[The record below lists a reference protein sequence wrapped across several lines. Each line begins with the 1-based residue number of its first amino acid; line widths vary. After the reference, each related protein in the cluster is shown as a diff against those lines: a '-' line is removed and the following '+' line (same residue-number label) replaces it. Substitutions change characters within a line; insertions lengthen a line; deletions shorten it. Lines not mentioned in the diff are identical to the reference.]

1 MPVTLGV
8 QRRSRPTGT
17 ARSVAVK
24 YVTVRLKGPI
34 GPAMTQVFEDL
45 DVRTE
50 TVLSGSLIDDASLHG
65 ILARVR
71 DLGLE
76 VVDVHVADNPR
87 PRQPGHDGD
96 GTLDAARPSRH

>member
-1 MPVTLGV
+1 
-8 QRRSRPTGT
+8 
-17 ARSVAVK
+17 VK

-34 GPAMTQVFEDL
+34 GPAMTQVFEEL

-76 VVDVHVADNPR
+76 VVDVHVADTPR
-87 PRQPGHDGD
+87 SRQLPHDGD
-96 GTLDAARPSRH
+96 EMLDASRPGRH